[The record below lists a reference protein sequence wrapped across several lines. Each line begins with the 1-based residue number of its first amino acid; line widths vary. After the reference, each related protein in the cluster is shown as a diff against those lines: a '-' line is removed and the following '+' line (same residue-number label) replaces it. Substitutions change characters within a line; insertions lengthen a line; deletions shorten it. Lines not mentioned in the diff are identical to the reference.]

1 MAKQASTNML
11 SLAKLLS
18 SINGGLEKYASS
30 FLLNSPIIR
39 TTGASPSFSWY
50 KEIAIILRVE
60 KLAVTF
66 TIGPPWPIFGRQGCY
81 SGGHIKGGAT
91 AATAAFP
98 PAKSSEGLGL
108 GSLASHVGLAS
119 HGGPACW
126 WSQGRCCPTIADIV
140 LVQLV
145 PSL

>member
-50 KEIAIILRVE
+50 KEIAIRLSV
-60 KLAVTF
+60 
-66 TIGPPWPIFGRQGCY
+66 
-81 SGGHIKGGAT
+81 
-91 AATAAFP
+91 
-98 PAKSSEGLGL
+98 
-108 GSLASHVGLAS
+108 VGLRYLQPVGSPRVGAS
-119 HGGPACW
+119 VDMLTAL
-126 WSQGRCCPTIADIV
+126 QIYR
-140 LVQLV
+140 L
-145 PSL
+145 

>member
-39 TTGASPSFSWY
+39 TTGASPNFSWY

-66 TIGPPWPIFGRQGCY
+66 TIGPPWPIFGKQGCY
-81 SGGHIKGGAT
+81 SGGHIRGGAT
-91 AATAAFP
+91 ATTAAFP
-98 PAKSSEGLGL
+98 PAKSSEGLG
-108 GSLASHVGLAS
+108 SLAS

>member
-50 KEIAIILRVE
+50 KEIAIKLSVE
-60 KLAVTF
+60 KLAVVDLRYLQPL
-66 TIGPPWPIFGRQGCY
+66 GSPRD
-81 SGGHIKGGAT
+81 GGA
-91 AATAAFP
+91 
-98 PAKSSEGLGL
+98 
-108 GSLASHVGLAS
+108 
-119 HGGPACW
+119 
-126 WSQGRCCPTIADIV
+126 
-140 LVQLV
+140 LV
-145 PSL
+145 

>member
-50 KEIAIILRVE
+50 KEIAIKLSVE
-60 KLAVTF
+60 KLAVVDLQYLQ
-66 TIGPPWPIFGRQGCY
+66 PIDSPKVHCGKNLPGY
-81 SGGHIKGGAT
+81 
-91 AATAAFP
+91 
-98 PAKSSEGLGL
+98 E
-108 GSLASHVGLAS
+108 
-119 HGGPACW
+119 
-126 WSQGRCCPTIADIV
+126 
-140 LVQLV
+140 
-145 PSL
+145 